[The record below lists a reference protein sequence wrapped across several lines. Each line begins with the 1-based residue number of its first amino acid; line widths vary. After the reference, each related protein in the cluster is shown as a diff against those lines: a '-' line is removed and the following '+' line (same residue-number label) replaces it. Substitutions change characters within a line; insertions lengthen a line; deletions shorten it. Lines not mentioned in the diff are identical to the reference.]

1 MLRLSN
7 TNLVCLEISQF
18 LFFFLPSVLF
28 SICCFALS
36 RERSSQSWTSR
47 CPSTNF
53 WTAEGFFDGC
63 FRHGDSPQH
72 EGSYDSR
79 NTAKWRQNRYPRA
92 AAGRFFAV
100 SRILKVLQAPQ
111 YSMNSQGPRNSQ
123 ISRNSQCP
131 RIASV
136 LGIASVPGMA
146 SVLGIAS
153 VPGASG
159 VPGIASVPALT
170 RKYALRQQCSRK
182 EAGNACRTRLQLSL
196 LRSLSRQLERAFPDP
211 LEREEEEH
219 SHDDLFWF

>member
-72 EGSYDSR
+72 EAHMTHETLPNGDK
-79 NTAKWRQNRYPRA
+79 TVIP
-92 AAGRFFAV
+92 GPPPEFFAV

-111 YSMNSQGPRNSQ
+111 YSMNSQGHR
-123 ISRNSQCP
+123 
-131 RIASV
+131 
-136 LGIASVPGMA
+136 
-146 SVLGIAS
+146 
-153 VPGASG
+153 
-159 VPGIASVPALT
+159 IASVPALT

-219 SHDDLFWF
+219 SQRRFVLVLDTPQKRLTA